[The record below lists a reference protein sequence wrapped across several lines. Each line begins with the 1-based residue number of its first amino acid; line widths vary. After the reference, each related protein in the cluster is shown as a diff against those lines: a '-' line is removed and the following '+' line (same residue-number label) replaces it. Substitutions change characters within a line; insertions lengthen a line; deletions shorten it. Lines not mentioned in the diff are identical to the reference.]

1 MQFPFVIF
9 RSSPSGAFPDTTTTK
24 RPVLFLTLQRNNLS
38 VNALALVD
46 SGADECLFPASL
58 AGQLGIAIPNQNS
71 FVFSG
76 TADAPQLAYFER
88 VTVQVWNVPPAG
100 GLRTIAFT
108 FELYAGFCETLEH
121 VGMGLL
127 GQNGFFSRHVVT
139 INNAENYFDIA
150 T

>member
-9 RSSPSGAFPDTTTTK
+9 RSSPSGAFPGTETTK

-76 TADAPQLAYFER
+76 NCRCSAACVFRKGHSAGVECASGGRAPHNCLHIRAICGFLRNVGACWNGAVRAERFLFETCCHDQQR
-88 VTVQVWNVPPAG
+88 G
-100 GLRTIAFT
+100 
-108 FELYAGFCETLEH
+108 ELF
-121 VGMGLL
+121 
-127 GQNGFFSRHVVT
+127 
-139 INNAENYFDIA
+139 
-150 T
+150 

>member
-9 RSSPSGAFPDTTTTK
+9 RSSPSGAFPGTETTK

-38 VNALALVD
+38 VNALALID

-88 VTVQVWNVPPAG
+88 VTVQGWNVAPDR
-100 GLRTIAFT
+100 RTRAIAFIT
-108 FELYAGFCETLEH
+108 GLYAGFCETL
-121 VGMGLL
+121 
-127 GQNGFFSRHVVT
+127 
-139 INNAENYFDIA
+139 
-150 T
+150 